1 LHFRNRNA
9 KEEMLIRT
17 TAVFAA
23 ALLAAPH
30 VLAQAVPQGWQVIKD
45 NGKGRCQ
52 MAVPGDWKQGEIL
65 GQKLGAAASPDKSVD
80 AVVNLMDGTS
90 WGDFKSMVFQIYQ
103 KEKSAPK
110 IEDSAN
116 RMWFEIVSMG
126 DSRRKM
132 QWYVAVPGKAGACN
146 AQVNFRRGDKKAE
159 ETARKIVET
168 IRSN

>member
-1 LHFRNRNA
+1 MN
-9 KEEMLIRT
+9 RT
-17 TAVFAA
+17 TALIFTA
-23 ALLAAPH
+23 ALAAAPH
-30 VLAQAVPQGWQVIKD
+30 AFAQAVPQGWQVIKD

-52 MAVPGDWKQGEIL
+52 MAVPADWKQAEMM
-65 GQKLGAAASPDKSVD
+65 GQKLGMANAPDQKAD

-90 WGDFKSMVFQIYQ
+90 WNDFKSVIFQVYA

-110 IEDSAN
+110 IEDTDK

-126 DSRRKM
+126 DAKRNT
-132 QWYVAVPGKAGACN
+132 QWYVAVPGKAGTCN
-146 AQVNFRRGDKKAE
+146 AQVNFRKGDKKAE